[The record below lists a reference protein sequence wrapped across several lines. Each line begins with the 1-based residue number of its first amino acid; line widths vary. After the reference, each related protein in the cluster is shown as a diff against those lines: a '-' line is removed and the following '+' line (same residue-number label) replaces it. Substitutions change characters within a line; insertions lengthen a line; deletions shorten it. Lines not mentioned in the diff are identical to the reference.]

1 MDVFNKEDPLLRKE
15 STLKA
20 VAEVGRKE
28 SMYKFKSI
36 NQNIKDGA
44 DNMKFWIELKFVCML
59 LK

>member
-36 NQNIKDGA
+36 NQNIKGGA
-44 DNMKFWIELKFVCML
+44 DNMKF
-59 LK
+59 